1 MLELYKEKCPQ
12 VGHLYDAL
20 CEVMDTAG
28 YPAGVQGLWSGSTQ
42 SSSGCF
48 VIGRQHPETKVFR
61 LVWYNHGT
69 GEVKMKDIK
78 GSRRRFE
85 TAYSKVS
92 SGMGMV

>member
-20 CEVMDTAG
+20 CEVMDAAG
-28 YPAGVQGLWSGSTQ
+28 YPAGASGLWSGSTQ

-48 VIGRQHPETKVFR
+48 VIGRQHPDTGAFR
-61 LVWYNHGT
+61 LVWYNHAT
-69 GEVKMKDIK
+69 GEVKMKDMK

-85 TAYSKVS
+85 SAYDKVAQEV
-92 SGMGMV
+92 GIQ